1 MIAHSLPV
9 VAGSWTTGPT
19 SADAAAL
26 AQAVAAHSSDI
37 NGVNLV
43 LCPPFASLSA
53 VRTATGVANIALGA
67 PAIRYKNG
75 MGELTPELIAD
86 VSAVLL
92 STKLDY
98 VIIGHWQWHEGNEIV
113 ALETAAALAHGIKP
127 IICVGNTAEQRKGEP
142 VAETIRRQVFRALSL
157 VSDLPFPGSLAIA
170 YQPVW
175 ALRSRRAV
183 EVTADETT
191 QVLGMIRTAVAER
204 WGEETATATPLLYG
218 GNVTADNAAALASVN
233 DIGGVLLSDDSLSEE
248 TFLAI
253 ARAFSGT
260 VPAAGSA
267 PSSESAHGEIEQ
279 CSSGY
284 SDLTDEQQAVRL
296 LLKCRLLP
304 VITEL
309 EGALQYLGE
318 REAQGLQLIGD
329 KLRDFQ
335 DWERISRVGALGE
348 PFDPDIHRAVGTDER
363 SEYPSRVVVEVLQPG
378 YRVEDN
384 VVQKAEVIVNR

>member
-9 VAGSWTTGPT
+9 VAGSWTTGPA
-19 SADAAAL
+19 SANAAAL
-26 AQAVAAHSSDI
+26 AHAIAVQSSDI
-37 NGVNLV
+37 SGVNLV

-53 VRTATGVANIALGA
+53 VRTATGVADIALGA
-67 PAIRYKNG
+67 PAIQYKNG
-75 MGELTPELIAD
+75 MGELTSELKAE

-92 STKLDY
+92 STKFDY
-98 VIIGHWQWHEGNEIV
+98 VIIGHWKWQEDNEIV

-127 IICVGNTAEQRKGEP
+127 IICVGETADQRQSEP
-142 VAETIRRQVFRALSL
+142 TAQTIRRQVLGALSL
-157 VSDLPFPGSLAIA
+157 VSDLSPRGSIAIA

-233 DIGGVLLSDDSLSEE
+233 DIGGVLLSDDSLGTE
-248 TFLAI
+248 TFIAM
-253 ARAFSGT
+253 ARAFSGAT
-260 VPAAGSA
+260 PAVVSVPSPEPAHTETNQ
-267 PSSESAHGEIEQ
+267 SS
-279 CSSGY
+279 
-284 SDLTDEQQAVRL
+284 SDRPDFTDEQQAVRL
-296 LLKCRLLP
+296 LLKRSLLP

-309 EGALQYLGE
+309 ESALRYLDE
-318 REAQGLQLIGD
+318 REAQGLQLIQD

-335 DWERISRVGALGE
+335 EWEHISRVGELGE
-348 PFDPDIHRAVGTDER
+348 RFDPDIHRAIGTDER
-363 SEYPSRVVVEVLQPG
+363 VEYPSRVVVEVLQPG
-378 YRVEDN
+378 YRVEDH